1 MFILGFRVALL
12 QLTVT
17 ADKST
22 NVANAVR
29 RLQQAKLNG
38 CTLAILPECF
48 NSPYNTGRFIRVHKY
63 YKTFNESI
71 PAN

>member
-1 MFILGFRVALL
+1 MFVSGFRVALL

-22 NVANAVR
+22 NVANAIKHV
-29 RLQQAKLNG
+29 QQAKLNG

-48 NSPYNTGRFIRVHKY
+48 NSPYNTGK
-63 YKTFNESI
+63 
-71 PAN
+71 

>member
-1 MFILGFRVALL
+1 MMFVLGFRVAIL

-22 NVANAVR
+22 NVANAVK

-48 NSPYNTGRFIRVHKY
+48 NSPYNTGK
-63 YKTFNESI
+63 
-71 PAN
+71 